1 MATKKE
7 MTRLYKLSKNESL
20 QSVAR
25 KFGIAPQILAF
36 KNSDITFKAGA
47 TIVIP
52 KPEGEFYKVSAGDT
66 IESICEKFAIDK
78 TQFYE
83 KNGVNFIYHGM
94 IVSI

>member
-1 MATKKE
+1 MVTKKE
-7 MTRLYKLSKNESL
+7 IARLYKLSKNESL
-20 QSVAR
+20 QTVAR

-36 KNSDITFKAGA
+36 KNSDIIFKEGA

-52 KPEGEFYKVSAGDT
+52 KPDGQFYKVNAGDT
-66 IESICEKFAIDK
+66 IESICEKFVIDK

-94 IVSI
+94 IVSV